1 MWKKSGINPWRRIKQ
16 PAAGHDEKG
25 RKDMWKLV
33 EAELRRDALKY
44 AREALFGYR
53 IQVYQVL
60 ETICQCSK
68 IARNSGLL
76 ALEEYCENAEE
87 EDTPLASLWKDAVA
101 AMVDGSGL
109 EQLRQGIRLEQYS
122 GYQLYLAYLYFLGAC
137 MIKNYPSKPDI
148 LLDRFRTLIPEEA
161 QEDYDEDFRLL
172 REMWQKEKQKMDETH
187 MEENFSKFSRTKDY
201 FHKLFYH
208 MEEEGIC
215 CMMEE
220 IDYLTLE
227 KALSCAD
234 KKLRDRFR
242 KNLPEKMRQEISYRL
257 WAKED
262 YWNYYGCDTEERRE
276 AMKRMICMA
285 GGLWSRSLVD
295 DSGAMRLKLVWI

>member
-1 MWKKSGINPWRRIKQ
+1 
-16 PAAGHDEKG
+16 
-25 RKDMWKLV
+25 MWKLV

-148 LLDRFRTLIPEEA
+148 LLDRFRTLVPEEA
-161 QEDYDEDFRLL
+161 QKDYDEDFRLL

>member
-1 MWKKSGINPWRRIKQ
+1 
-16 PAAGHDEKG
+16 
-25 RKDMWKLV
+25 MWKLV

-242 KNLPEKMRQEISYRL
+242 KNLPEKMRQEISCRL

>member
-1 MWKKSGINPWRRIKQ
+1 
-16 PAAGHDEKG
+16 
-25 RKDMWKLV
+25 MWKLV

-44 AREALFGYR
+44 AREALFEYR

-60 ETICQCSK
+60 ETICQYSE

-101 AMVDGSGL
+101 AIVDGSGL
-109 EQLRQGIRLEQYS
+109 EQLRQGTRLEQYS

-137 MIKNYPSKPDI
+137 MIKNYPPKPDI
-148 LLDRFRTLIPEEA
+148 LLDRFRTLVPEEA
-161 QEDYDEDFRLL
+161 QKDYDEDFRLL
-172 REMWQKEKQKMDETH
+172 REMWQKEKQEMDETH
-187 MEENFSKFSRTKDY
+187 MEENFSEFSRTKDY

-242 KNLPEKMRQEISYRL
+242 KNLPEKMRQEISYR
-257 WAKED
+257 WWTKED
-262 YWNYYGCDTEERRE
+262 YWNYYGCDIEERRK

-285 GGLWSRSLVD
+285 GDYRFPLGWMDVPDKIDDDFVD
-295 DSGAMRLKLVWI
+295 GT

>member
-1 MWKKSGINPWRRIKQ
+1 
-16 PAAGHDEKG
+16 
-25 RKDMWKLV
+25 MWKLV

-187 MEENFSKFSRTKDY
+187 MEENFSEFSRTKDC

-242 KNLPEKMRQEISYRL
+242 KNLPEKMRQEISYR
-257 WAKED
+257 WWTKED

>member
-1 MWKKSGINPWRRIKQ
+1 
-16 PAAGHDEKG
+16 
-25 RKDMWKLV
+25 MWKLV

-262 YWNYYGCDTEERRE
+262 YWNYYGCDTEERRK

>member
-1 MWKKSGINPWRRIKQ
+1 
-16 PAAGHDEKG
+16 
-25 RKDMWKLV
+25 MWKLV

-187 MEENFSKFSRTKDY
+187 MEENFSEFSKTKDC

>member
-1 MWKKSGINPWRRIKQ
+1 
-16 PAAGHDEKG
+16 
-25 RKDMWKLV
+25 MWKLV

-137 MIKNYPSKPDI
+137 MIKNYASKPDI

-172 REMWQKEKQKMDETH
+172 REMWQKEKQEMDETH
-187 MEENFSKFSRTKDY
+187 MEENFSEFSKTKDC

-242 KNLPEKMRQEISYRL
+242 KNLPEKMRQEISYR
-257 WAKED
+257 WWTKED
-262 YWNYYGCDTEERRE
+262 YWNYYGCDTEERRK

-285 GGLWSRSLVD
+285 GGLWSRSLAD

>member
-1 MWKKSGINPWRRIKQ
+1 
-16 PAAGHDEKG
+16 
-25 RKDMWKLV
+25 MWKLV

-60 ETICQCSK
+60 ETICQYSK

-101 AMVDGSGL
+101 AIVDGSGL
-109 EQLRQGIRLEQYS
+109 EQLRQEIRLEQYS

-137 MIKNYPSKPDI
+137 MIKNYPPKPDI
-148 LLDRFRTLIPEEA
+148 LLDRFRTLVPEEA
-161 QEDYDEDFRLL
+161 QKDYDEDFRLL
-172 REMWQKEKQKMDETH
+172 REMWQKEKQEMDETH
-187 MEENFSKFSRTKDY
+187 MEENFSEFSRTKDY

-242 KNLPEKMRQEISYRL
+242 KNLPEKMRQEISYR
-257 WAKED
+257 W
-262 YWNYYGCDTEERRE
+262 
-276 AMKRMICMA
+276 
-285 GGLWSRSLVD
+285 
-295 DSGAMRLKLVWI
+295 

>member
-1 MWKKSGINPWRRIKQ
+1 
-16 PAAGHDEKG
+16 
-25 RKDMWKLV
+25 MWKLV

-148 LLDRFRTLIPEEA
+148 LLDRFRTLVPEEA

>member
-1 MWKKSGINPWRRIKQ
+1 
-16 PAAGHDEKG
+16 
-25 RKDMWKLV
+25 MWKLV

-172 REMWQKEKQKMDETH
+172 REMWQKEKQEMDETH
-187 MEENFSKFSRTKDY
+187 MEENFSEFSRTKDY

>member
-1 MWKKSGINPWRRIKQ
+1 
-16 PAAGHDEKG
+16 
-25 RKDMWKLV
+25 MWKLV

-242 KNLPEKMRQEISYRL
+242 KNLPEKMRQEISYR
-257 WAKED
+257 WWTKED
-262 YWNYYGCDTEERRE
+262 YWNYYGCDTEERRK

>member
-1 MWKKSGINPWRRIKQ
+1 
-16 PAAGHDEKG
+16 
-25 RKDMWKLV
+25 MWKLV

-257 WAKED
+257 WAKEEI
-262 YWNYYGCDTEERRE
+262 GRASCRER
-276 AMKRMICMA
+276 
-285 GGLWSRSLVD
+285 V
-295 DSGAMRLKLVWI
+295 

>member
-1 MWKKSGINPWRRIKQ
+1 M
-16 PAAGHDEKG
+16 
-25 RKDMWKLV
+25 
-33 EAELRRDALKY
+33 
-44 AREALFGYR
+44 
-53 IQVYQVL
+53 
-60 ETICQCSK
+60 
-68 IARNSGLL
+68 
-76 ALEEYCENAEE
+76 
-87 EDTPLASLWKDAVA
+87 
-101 AMVDGSGL
+101 
-109 EQLRQGIRLEQYS
+109 
-122 GYQLYLAYLYFLGAC
+122 AYLYFLGAC

-187 MEENFSKFSRTKDY
+187 MEENFSEFSKTKDC

-234 KKLRDRFR
+234 KKLRDWFR

-285 GGLWSRSLVD
+285 GGVWSRSLVD

>member
-1 MWKKSGINPWRRIKQ
+1 
-16 PAAGHDEKG
+16 
-25 RKDMWKLV
+25 MWKLV

-101 AMVDGSGL
+101 AIVDGSGL

-285 GGLWSRSLVD
+285 GGLWSRSLAD

>member
-1 MWKKSGINPWRRIKQ
+1 
-16 PAAGHDEKG
+16 
-25 RKDMWKLV
+25 MWKLV

-137 MIKNYPSKPDI
+137 MIKNYASKPDI

-172 REMWQKEKQKMDETH
+172 REMWQKEKQEMDETH
-187 MEENFSKFSRTKDY
+187 MEENFSEFSKTKDC

-242 KNLPEKMRQEISYRL
+242 KNLPEKMRQEISYR
-257 WAKED
+257 WWTKED
-262 YWNYYGCDTEERRE
+262 YWNYYGCDTEECRN

-295 DSGAMRLKLVWI
+295 DYRFPLVDGCTG

>member
-1 MWKKSGINPWRRIKQ
+1 
-16 PAAGHDEKG
+16 
-25 RKDMWKLV
+25 MWKLV

-53 IQVYQVL
+53 IQVYQIL
-60 ETICQCSK
+60 ETICQYSE

-76 ALEEYCENAEE
+76 ALEEYCENEEE

-101 AMVDGSGL
+101 AIVDGSGL

-137 MIKNYPSKPDI
+137 MIKNYPPKPDI

-172 REMWQKEKQKMDETH
+172 REMWQKEKQEMDETH
-187 MEENFSKFSRTKDY
+187 MEENFSEFSKTKDC

-208 MEEEGIC
+208 MG
-215 CMMEE
+215 
-220 IDYLTLE
+220 
-227 KALSCAD
+227 
-234 KKLRDRFR
+234 
-242 KNLPEKMRQEISYRL
+242 PH
-257 WAKED
+257 
-262 YWNYYGCDTEERRE
+262 
-276 AMKRMICMA
+276 
-285 GGLWSRSLVD
+285 
-295 DSGAMRLKLVWI
+295 

>member
-1 MWKKSGINPWRRIKQ
+1 
-16 PAAGHDEKG
+16 
-25 RKDMWKLV
+25 MWKLV
-33 EAELRRDALKY
+33 EVELRRDALKY

-137 MIKNYPSKPDI
+137 MIKKYASKPDI

-172 REMWQKEKQKMDETH
+172 REMWQKEKQEMDETH
-187 MEENFSKFSRTKDY
+187 MEENFSKFSKTKDC

-257 WAKED
+257 WTKED

>member
-1 MWKKSGINPWRRIKQ
+1 
-16 PAAGHDEKG
+16 
-25 RKDMWKLV
+25 MWKLV

-172 REMWQKEKQKMDETH
+172 REMWQKEKQEMDETH

>member
-1 MWKKSGINPWRRIKQ
+1 
-16 PAAGHDEKG
+16 
-25 RKDMWKLV
+25 MWKLV

-172 REMWQKEKQKMDETH
+172 REMWQKEKQEMDETH

-242 KNLPEKMRQEISYRL
+242 KNLPEKMRQEISYR
-257 WAKED
+257 WWTKED
-262 YWNYYGCDTEERRE
+262 YWNYYGCDIEERRK

>member
-1 MWKKSGINPWRRIKQ
+1 
-16 PAAGHDEKG
+16 
-25 RKDMWKLV
+25 MWKLV

-227 KALSCAD
+227 KALSCED

>member
-1 MWKKSGINPWRRIKQ
+1 
-16 PAAGHDEKG
+16 
-25 RKDMWKLV
+25 MWKLV

-172 REMWQKEKQKMDETH
+172 REMWQKEKQEMDETH
-187 MEENFSKFSRTKDY
+187 MEENFSEFSKTKDC

-242 KNLPEKMRQEISYRL
+242 KNLPEKMRQEISYR
-257 WAKED
+257 WWTKED
-262 YWNYYGCDTEERRE
+262 YWNYYGCDTEERRK

-285 GGLWSRSLVD
+285 GGLWSRSLAD

>member
-1 MWKKSGINPWRRIKQ
+1 
-16 PAAGHDEKG
+16 
-25 RKDMWKLV
+25 MWKLV

-101 AMVDGSGL
+101 AIVDGSGL

>member
-1 MWKKSGINPWRRIKQ
+1 M
-16 PAAGHDEKG
+16 
-25 RKDMWKLV
+25 
-33 EAELRRDALKY
+33 
-44 AREALFGYR
+44 
-53 IQVYQVL
+53 
-60 ETICQCSK
+60 ETICECSE

-101 AMVDGSGL
+101 AIVDGSGL

-137 MIKNYPSKPDI
+137 MIKNYPPKPDI
-148 LLDRFRTLIPEEA
+148 LLDRFRTLVPEEA

-187 MEENFSKFSRTKDY
+187 MEENFSEFSRTKDY

-242 KNLPEKMRQEISYRL
+242 KNLPEKMRQEISYR
-257 WAKED
+257 WWTKED
-262 YWNYYGCDTEERRE
+262 YWNYYGCDIKERRE

-295 DSGAMRLKLVWI
+295 DSGAMRLKLVRI

>member
-1 MWKKSGINPWRRIKQ
+1 
-16 PAAGHDEKG
+16 
-25 RKDMWKLV
+25 MWKLV

-242 KNLPEKMRQEISYRL
+242 KNLPEKMRQEISYR
-257 WAKED
+257 WWTKED

>member
-1 MWKKSGINPWRRIKQ
+1 
-16 PAAGHDEKG
+16 
-25 RKDMWKLV
+25 MWKLV